1 MKQYLILVYCGI
13 VFHCID
19 MPHLFIHFLTD
30 ERLGCF
36 HSFDKFA
43 KNFAICSCRVQSL
56 GRTWSHLDVLDKSIS
71 TCWCRGHVCH
81 LLSSGHLKEGKH
93 LNKFGG
99 GEERWG
105 MRAGQKTQ
113 SAKGSNQY
121 FLSLKTLVFFVL
133 ISDSQLVTKLV
144 YSIAADPS
152 LSLSDLLPP
161 PFPSLPPLL
170 SPSTLLGAPSPP
182 PSRSHHFSTGFFSNS
197 LLLTPVFPLYPFP
210 PPVHLHTLVRAHFSQ
225 HLSTRNNVSAPAQKS
240 SPAPLPV
247 KPSPNSS
254 STQLLRSIS

>member
-1 MKQYLILVYCGI
+1 MKQYLILVYCRI
-13 VFHCID
+13 VSHCID
-19 MPHLFIHFLTD
+19 MPHLCIHFLTD

-105 MRAGQKTQ
+105 MRARQKTW
-113 SAKGSNQY
+113 SAKGGNQY

-144 YSIAADPS
+144 YSIAAVPS
-152 LSLSDLLPP
+152 LSLSDLLPL
-161 PFPSLPPLL
+161 PSLLSLPSSLPLPCWVCPPLPLHAHTTSQLVFFLTASCLHQSFHCILFPLQSIYILWWEHIFL
-170 SPSTLLGAPSPP
+170 SISLLGIM
-182 PSRSHHFSTGFFSNS
+182 
-197 LLLTPVFPLYPFP
+197 
-210 PPVHLHTLVRAHFSQ
+210 SQ
-225 HLSTRNNVSAPAQKS
+225 P
-240 SPAPLPV
+240 
-247 KPSPNSS
+247 
-254 STQLLRSIS
+254 LLRSLPQLHCL